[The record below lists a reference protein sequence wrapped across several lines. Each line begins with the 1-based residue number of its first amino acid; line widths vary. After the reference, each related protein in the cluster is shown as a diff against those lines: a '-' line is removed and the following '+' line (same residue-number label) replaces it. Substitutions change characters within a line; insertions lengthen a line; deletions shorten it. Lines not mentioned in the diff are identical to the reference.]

1 MSGMVRRLGRR
12 CLRVAPD
19 RDLHRHHYTGAKLM
33 PEYKAMYL
41 EACNSG
47 AQLSNEILYLK
58 KDKDILYQK
67 IDDLHAAMREIIRL
81 SNNAEVINTASKAMK
96 DTQCYTLSQQYSLP
110 L

>member
-1 MSGMVRRLGRR
+1 ME
-12 CLRVAPD
+12 
-19 RDLHRHHYTGAKLM
+19 
-33 PEYKAMYL
+33 EYKALYI

-67 IDDLHAAMREIIRL
+67 IDDLHAALREIIRL
-81 SNNAEVINTASKAMK
+81 SKNGTVITTAAKAIE
-96 DTQCYTLSQQYSLP
+96 DTKCFTLSQQYFLP

>member
-1 MSGMVRRLGRR
+1 M
-12 CLRVAPD
+12 D
-19 RDLHRHHYTGAKLM
+19 
-33 PEYKAMYL
+33 EYKALYI

-67 IDDLHAAMREIIRL
+67 IDDLHAALREIIRL
-81 SNNAEVINTASKAMK
+81 SKNGTVITTAAKAIE
-96 DTQCYTLSQQYSLP
+96 DTKCFTLSQQYFLP

>member
-1 MSGMVRRLGRR
+1 
-12 CLRVAPD
+12 
-19 RDLHRHHYTGAKLM
+19 M
-33 PEYKAMYL
+33 PEYKAMYI

-67 IDDLHAAMREIIRL
+67 IDDLHAALREIIRL
-81 SNNAEVINTASKAMK
+81 SNNGTVIATATKAIE
-96 DTQCYTLSQQYSLP
+96 DTKCYNSSQQYSLP

>member
-1 MSGMVRRLGRR
+1 MVRRVRRR

-19 RDLHRHHYTGAKLM
+19 RGLYRHYNTGAKLM
-33 PEYKAMYL
+33 PEYKAMYI

-67 IDDLHAAMREIIRL
+67 IDDLHAALREIIRL
-81 SNNAEVINTASKAMK
+81 SNNGTVIATATKAIE
-96 DTQCYTLSQQYSLP
+96 DTKCYTLSQQYSLP

>member
-1 MSGMVRRLGRR
+1 M
-12 CLRVAPD
+12 D
-19 RDLHRHHYTGAKLM
+19 
-33 PEYKAMYL
+33 EYKALYI

-67 IDDLHAAMREIIRL
+67 IDDLHAALREIIRL
-81 SNNAEVINTASKAMK
+81 SKNGTVITIAAKAIE
-96 DTQCYTLSQQYSLP
+96 DTKCYTLSQQYSLQ